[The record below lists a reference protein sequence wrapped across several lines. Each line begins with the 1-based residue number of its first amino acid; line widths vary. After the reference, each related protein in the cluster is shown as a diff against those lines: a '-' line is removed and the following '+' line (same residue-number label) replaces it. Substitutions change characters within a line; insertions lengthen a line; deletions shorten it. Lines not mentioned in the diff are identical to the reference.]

1 MAFGIADSKSILTSK
16 TFYGA
21 LLALTS
27 VLFPSF
33 YLHLMTAIGIDDP
46 SQIADKIVA
55 VIGALLTIY
64 GRFAANQPVT
74 LTGSPAI
81 IKTDD
86 PIEQTIITTPDSTTV
101 RKMAIVETT
110 TTIIPVDEQA
120 KQNKVEIISP

>member
-1 MAFGIADSKSILTSK
+1 MAFGIAESKSILTSK

-21 LLALTS
+21 LLGLTS

-33 YLHLMTAIGIDDP
+33 YLHLMTAIGINDP
-46 SQIADKIVA
+46 SQIADKIIA

-74 LTGSPAI
+74 LTGTPAI
-81 IKTDD
+81 IQTDD
-86 PIEQTIITTPDSTTV
+86 LIEQPITTPDSTTV